1 MTGMVAGA
9 GQKATVRRRVG
20 PARWQGV
27 LLYFMKKKKN
37 PCKNII
43 GRKINRLEPEGV
55 NSSKPVI
62 LIMME
67 KNWGQSLQLAV
78 RDSPIGWISLLRGI
92 DFNLYSR
99 RGRNHRRAGERSYKE
114 HSWN

>member
-78 RDSPIGWISLLRGI
+78 RDCPIGWISLLRGI
-92 DFNLYSR
+92 DFNLYWR